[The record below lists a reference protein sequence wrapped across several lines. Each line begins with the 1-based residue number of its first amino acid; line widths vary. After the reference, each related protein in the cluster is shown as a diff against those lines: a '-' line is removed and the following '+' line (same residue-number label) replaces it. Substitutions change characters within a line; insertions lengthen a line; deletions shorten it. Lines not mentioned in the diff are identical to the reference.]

1 MQATEVKPQ
10 VDQQAPPAE
19 EASCCAVQAG
29 PARARPWWLIGGA
42 VLAVPLLLY
51 GGWDWLAATG
61 LSTVLIVMAPCLVM
75 CALGLCMG
83 RGKSKG
89 EMSAADIRKT
99 YETQSVE
106 PPNRG

>member
-10 VDQQAPPAE
+10 AAAE
-19 EASCCAVQAG
+19 EASCCAVQSRQANV
-29 PARARPWWLIGGA
+29 RPWLIGGA
-42 VLAVPLLLY
+42 VLAVPLLFY